1 MTPEE
6 LESKFA
12 AVKAEAKAEAKAAAD
27 RKPWVWI
34 ASALIIGFILG
45 AVLL

>member
-1 MTPEE
+1 MTTEE

-12 AVKAEAKAEAKAAAD
+12 AVKAEAKAAAD

-34 ASALIIGFILG
+34 ASALVIGFILG